1 MDAMGLGGHDRR
13 RVVAA
18 AAALAVP
25 AVLAGSAASADQVP
39 TVAPLLAAY
48 SPVSPGTSCVPK
60 DVAGVVNAIAWAEI
74 ERLGEAGLPVCD
86 VEWRFVADR
95 DEWWWWGFADADV
108 APGEVPDVWIVQDVA
123 AYADEGAAE
132 VDGGQLEQH
141 VRTTVRHELGH
152 ALGALLDLNDENL
165 ADLVVVELEQEGP
178 ETTPVREAFA
188 EAIALA
194 LTPADENRTVFY
206 DEDVP
211 EENVRA
217 AELVLRA
224 FVTD

>member
-1 MDAMGLGGHDRR
+1 MGLGGHDRR

-25 AVLAGSAASADQVP
+25 AVLAGSAASADHMP
-39 TVAPLLAAY
+39 TIAPLLAAY
-48 SPVSPGTSCVPK
+48 SPVSPGTSCVPE

-86 VEWRFVADR
+86 IEWRFVADR
-95 DEWWWWGFADADV
+95 DQWWWGFADAAV
-108 APGEVPDVWIVQDVA
+108 APGEVPDVWIVEDVA
-123 AYADEGAAE
+123 AYADGGEDA
-132 VDGGQLEQH
+132 VDGDLLEQH

-178 ETTPVREAFA
+178 GTTPVREAFA

-194 LTPADENRTVFY
+194 ITPTDENRTVFY